1 MLHKH
6 LADNQQTDIQSYLLA
21 DHQTDTEQIICQ
33 LIGKLS
39 GNQQIDIE
47 QIPAS

>member
-1 MLHKH
+1 MS
-6 LADNQQTDIQSYLLA
+6 DNQQIDIQSYVLA
-21 DHQTDTEQIICQ
+21 DHQIDTEQIICQ

-47 QIPAS
+47 QIPASW